1 MLNYNANLKDKAR
14 QLRKNLTDSERALW
28 SRLRNKQI
36 LDIQFYRQKPI
47 GEYIVDFFAP
57 RAKLVVEVDGSQHRV
72 GDHVQKDRIRNG
84 YLASVGLKVLRFN
97 SREVLKESDAVVEA
111 IYRMIKDQLSA
122 EIPPGPPL
130 EKGGIAG
137 KNLLS

>member
-14 QLRKNLTDSERALW
+14 QLRKNLTDSEKALW
-28 SRLRNKQI
+28 SCLRNKQ
-36 LDIQFYRQKPI
+36 LLGIQFYRQKPI

-57 RAKLVVEVDGSQHRV
+57 RAKLVVEVDGSQHTM

-84 YLASVGLKVLRFN
+84 YLASLGLKVLRFN
-97 SREVLKESDAVVEA
+97 SREVLKESNAVVEA
-111 IYRMIKDQLSA
+111 IYRVITDQLNA

-130 EKGGIAG
+130 KKGGITR
-137 KNLLS
+137 K

>member
-111 IYRMIKDQLSA
+111 IYRMIKDPLSA

-130 EKGGIAG
+130 KKGGITG

>member
-1 MLNYNANLKDKAR
+1 
-14 QLRKNLTDSERALW
+14 
-28 SRLRNKQI
+28 LRNKQI

-57 RAKLVVEVDGSQHRV
+57 KAKLVVEVDGSQHMV
-72 GDHVQKDRIRNG
+72 GDHAQKDRIRND
-84 YLASVGLKVLRFN
+84 YLASLGLKVLRFN

-111 IYRMIKDQLSA
+111 IYRVITDQLNA

-130 EKGGIAG
+130 KKGGITG
-137 KNLLS
+137 K

>member
-36 LDIQFYRQKPI
+36 LDIQFYRQKPV

-130 EKGGIAG
+130 KKGGITRE
-137 KNLLS
+137 